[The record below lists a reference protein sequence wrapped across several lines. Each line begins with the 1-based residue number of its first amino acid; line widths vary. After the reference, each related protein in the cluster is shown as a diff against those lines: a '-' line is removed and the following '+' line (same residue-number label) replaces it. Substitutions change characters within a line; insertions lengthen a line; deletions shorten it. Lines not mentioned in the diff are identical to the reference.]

1 LTCDFFLFFHYLD
14 PSRGTVRSTTDV
26 QEIELIIENVRG
38 GGGGK
43 PPANEGG
50 GDEGGRGRGPSRR
63 FSSRRYFT
71 AIAIAMV
78 SILMFFMAL
87 VSAYVVRK
95 GSASDWATFH
105 FPAIIW
111 LNTATLVTS
120 SVTLELARRRLAKSD
135 LSGFRALWWI
145 STVLGFGFLAGQIFV
160 WRQLVYQGVFLAS
173 NPASSFFYIFTGA
186 HALHILGG
194 VGALLFVALRNFD
207 LAKVTRSTAAEV
219 SSYFWHF
226 LDALWIFLA
235 VLLYL
240 GG

>member
-1 LTCDFFLFFHYLD
+1 V
-14 PSRGTVRSTTDV
+14 TVRSTTDV
-26 QEIELIIENVRG
+26 QDIELIIENVGGG

-43 PPANEGG
+43 PPANHGG
-50 GDEGGRGRGPSRR
+50 GDDGGRGRFYRR

-71 AIAIAMV
+71 GIAVAIV

-95 GSASDWATFH
+95 GSANDWATFH
-105 FPAIIW
+105 FPRVIW
-111 LNTATLVTS
+111 LNTAILVTS

-135 LSGFRALWWI
+135 LSGFRALWWM
-145 STVLGFGFLAGQIFV
+145 SVVLGFGFLAGQIFV
-160 WRQLVYQGVFLAS
+160 WRQLVSQGVFLAT
-173 NPASSFFYIFTGA
+173 NPASSFFYVFTGA

-194 VGALLFVALRNFD
+194 IGALLFVALRNFD
-207 LAKVTRSTAAEV
+207 LAKVTRSTAVEV
-219 SSYFWHF
+219 TSYFWHF

-240 GG
+240 GR